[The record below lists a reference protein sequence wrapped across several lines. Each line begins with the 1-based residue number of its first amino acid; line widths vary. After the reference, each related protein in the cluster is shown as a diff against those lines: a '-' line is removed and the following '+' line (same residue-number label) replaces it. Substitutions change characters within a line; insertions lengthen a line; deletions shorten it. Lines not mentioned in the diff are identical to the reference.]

1 MHKQDATE
9 DAAKAK
15 RPKGKQGVQMKQG
28 MLCERI
34 KIVDDRN
41 GKGF

>member
-15 RPKGKQGVQMKQG
+15 RPKGEQGVQMKQG
-28 MLCERI
+28 MLCER
-34 KIVDDRN
+34 KIMGDRN